1 MLTLVAKIVLAIAK
15 GLPAA
20 NALWNS
26 FATGW
31 AAHLAEIERLKHHE
45 QIDADRERITS
56 GDWICPARCPHG
68 RVHDQAA
75 PERDPSAS
83 PAL

>member
-45 QIDADRERITS
+45 QIDADREKITAS
-56 GDWICPARCPHG
+56 PWACPARCPHRG
-68 RVHDQAA
+68 MHQQNETKHHTFA
-75 PERDPSAS
+75 P